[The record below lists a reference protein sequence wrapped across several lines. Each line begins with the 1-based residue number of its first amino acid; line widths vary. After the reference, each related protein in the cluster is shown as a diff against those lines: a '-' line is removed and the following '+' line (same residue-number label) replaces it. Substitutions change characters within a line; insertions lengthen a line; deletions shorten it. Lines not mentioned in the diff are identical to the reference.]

1 MMANLV
7 ALYEKGAIT
16 ADHLVAECLHLIDP
30 ANPVLVLSALPREI
44 LIRMLKYA
52 NEYQPGRMR
61 TNYGLPPAV
70 EQVSAAKRW
79 IEVNGSGSN
88 GDIQQRRSERP

>member
-16 ADHLVAECLHLIDP
+16 ADHLVAECLHMIDP
-30 ANPVLVLSALPREI
+30 ANPALVLGVLPREI
-44 LIRMLKYA
+44 LIRMLRYA

-70 EQVSAAKRW
+70 DQVSAAKRW
-79 IEVNGSGSN
+79 IEVNRRGSN
-88 GDIQQRRSERP
+88 GDIQDHSA